1 MKMVK
6 KGYRMSN
13 HTIYSH
19 KEWVI
24 QYNDHA
30 ASMNEKSNLNSQGG
44 HSNWMSE
51 SSLSECKPQSTLN
64 LTTDQNPNWLNWALI
79 EFGVQ

>member
-13 HTIYSH
+13 HTVYSH
-19 KEWVI
+19 KELLI

-30 ASMNEKSNLNSQGG
+30 ASMNDKAIQIPKEII
-44 HSNWMSE
+44 WIE
-51 SSLSECKPQSTLN
+51 WVSL
-64 LTTDQNPNWLNWALI
+64 D
-79 EFGVQ
+79 

>member
-6 KGYRMSN
+6 KGYRMSSR
-13 HTIYSH
+13 TVYSQ

-30 ASMNEKSNLNSQGG
+30 VSMNDKAIRIPKEVIEIE
-44 HSNWMSE
+44 WV
-51 SSLSECKPQSTLN
+51 SL
-64 LTTDQNPNWLNWALI
+64 D
-79 EFGVQ
+79 